1 MIVNLFART
10 NPARV
15 SGLVF
20 VDGASDFFKATL
32 TPEQW
37 SAWMRLIATSTPA
50 GREAPDYEA
59 SVDEIRA
66 APPIPALPAVVLTAD
81 KPWNLPLGNTGPTW
95 AAWKAAQRRLAKLLH
110 AAHITR
116 TASSH
121 GIAVENPRVVAGAIR
136 EIVRAVRQ
144 GERPLTSSVPKG
156 T

>member
-1 MIVNLFART
+1 MIVNFFART
-10 NPARV
+10 NPTRV

-32 TPEQW
+32 TSAQW
-37 SAWMRLIATSTPA
+37 SAWMQVIATSTPP

-59 SVDEIRA
+59 SVDAIRA

-95 AAWKAAQRRLAKLLH
+95 SAWKAAQRRLASLLH
-110 AAHITR
+110 ATHITR
-116 TASSH
+116 TASGH

-136 EIVRAVRQ
+136 DVVRAARHD
-144 GERPLTSSVPKG
+144 RKPPTSSKPKG
-156 T
+156 R